1 MKKIP
6 AGGPSGGQPAGF
18 PAGRRATF
26 DALGAIG
33 LWSTLAAVAIRLR
46 NVPPFLLVGIAL
58 LLGALTGARGIRL
71 RRVKP
76 RLVLLGVYG
85 LFAYHFCL
93 FLALRLAPPVE
104 ANLINYLWPLLIVLL
119 SPVILKGTVLTPRH
133 VAGALLGFAG
143 AGLLVTGGTIEFG
156 KGAFAG

>member
-1 MKKIP
+1 MKKTEG
-6 AGGPSGGQPAGF
+6 AGA
-18 PAGRRATF
+18 RRSATF

-46 NVPPFLLVGIAL
+46 NVPPFLLVGVAL
-58 LLGALTGARGIRL
+58 LLGALTGAPGIRL
-71 RRVKP
+71 HSFKP

-104 ANLINYLWPLLIVLL
+104 ANLVNYLWPLLIVLL
-119 SPVILKGTVLTPRH
+119 SPVIVPGRALTPRQIG
-133 VAGALLGFAG
+133 GALLGFAG
-143 AGLLVTGGTIEFG
+143 AAVLITGGRI
-156 KGAFAG
+156 AF